1 MRRESGGYAMQV
13 VSFMNMKGGVGK
25 TTLAVNVAYAL
36 AYKHGKQVLVVDGDP
51 QFNATQC
58 LLDVDAYLDHINN
71 KRTLKDIFIPRRAG
85 PVSTTGGIAKPSGKP
100 KVGLAECTVEI
111 FSHHYG
117 KPGRLDLLPNH
128 LSIIEAEMAP
138 RGAEKRL
145 KSFLKERAGKYDYV
159 IIDCPPTISFFTQ
172 AAMLASDKYLVPIR
186 PDWLSA
192 VGLPLLE
199 RYIDDFTDDNGMTLD
214 QIGLVF
220 TMVTGPVP
228 QAMRAVMDQFRKERK
243 AAVFDAYQSHSTN
256 VAKSVA
262 EKLPVFLYKKAS
274 DRLKMQ
280 VLDITD
286 EFVTRTE
293 K

>member
-1 MRRESGGYAMQV
+1 MQV

-36 AYKHGKQVLVVDGDP
+36 AHQHGKQVLIVDGDP

-58 LLDVDAYLDHINN
+58 LLDDDDYLSHI
-71 KRTLKDIFIPRRAG
+71 KTKSTLKDVFLPRRSGAINT
-85 PVSTTGGIAKPSGKP
+85 TTGMAKTVTRAKM
-100 KVGLAECTVEI
+100 GLADCTVEI
-111 FSHHYG
+111 FGGGHG

-145 KSFLKERAGKYDYV
+145 KSFLKERASKYDYV

-172 AAMLASDKYLVPIR
+172 AAMLASDKYLVPLK
-186 PDWLSA
+186 PDWLSV

-199 RYIDDFTDDNGMTLD
+199 RYIEDFTDDNGIQLE

-220 TMVTGPVP
+220 TMVTGNIPL
-228 QAMRAVMDQFRKERK
+228 AMKAVMDQIKKERK
-243 AAVFDAYQSHSTN
+243 TDVFKDFMSHSTN
-256 VAKSVA
+256 VNRAV
-262 EKLPVFLYKKAS
+262 EEHLPIFLYRKAS
-274 DRLKMQ
+274 AKLKMQ
-280 VLDITD
+280 VLDIAA
-286 EFVTRTE
+286 EFLKRTG